1 MVYDSIAAS
10 ICWLWVARPAGTYQH
25 GAVPGGEGD
34 DVGAGDDAGAAG
46 LDGRLDIVDDV
57 VTADGVGVREG
68 GFLADEGPHVVEEN
82 GGVAAL
88 QAHRY

>member
-1 MVYDSIAAS
+1 MILLLRRS
-10 ICWLWVARPAGTYQH
+10 AGTYQH
-25 GAVPGGEGD
+25 GAVPRGEGD

-57 VTADGVGVREG
+57 VTADRVGVRES

-82 GGVAAL
+82 RGVAAL
-88 QAHRY
+88 QAQRYQIN